1 MVVLEEKEIYRNQ
14 TICTFILPLLLLYV
28 AAILYL
34 EARFCAQ
41 RFAWLLCNAWF
52 YVRGA
57 IGSLHIRYPRLHIPP
72 APSGANVNSMSRHV
86 DIFANFSLP
95 LANCFL
101 SLLEFGT
108 HTHTRNHTHAHT
120 HTLMNS
126 QSPRAVASFRI
137 AYFRARQ
144 TETKCQCL
152 GAYYY
157 VDAPFFPLLTLC
169 HHQRRHFVIKCSTK
183 VCKRN

>member
-1 MVVLEEKEIYRNQ
+1 MCTTICVAFVQRVVLCKWRNRVPSYP
-14 TICTFILPLLLLYV
+14 LPPPPL
-28 AAILYL
+28 
-34 EARFCAQ
+34 
-41 RFAWLLCNAWF
+41 
-52 YVRGA
+52 
-57 IGSLHIRYPRLHIPP
+57 IPP

-108 HTHTRNHTHAHT
+108 HIHTQSHTRTHTR
-120 HTLMNS
+120 TLMNS

-152 GAYYY
+152 GAYYD
-157 VDAPFFPLLTLC
+157 VDVPFYPLLTLC